1 MPSFKPTSLSA
12 RLLLANLLVLPLFT
26 GLSGYLLDVT
36 FQRSLLAGERERLN
50 ANVYLLL
57 AAAESREGWLELP
70 DDLTDPRF
78 TQPDSGLYG
87 YIHDDRGNEVWRS
100 ASAALISPLP
110 AQQRPLQP
118 GHAEFGA
125 LVADSAGYYRFEY
138 DIAWESEDG
147 GRHLYRFSILHT
159 QAEAAGEL
167 AAYRR
172 QLWWLLGGLALV
184 MLCMQGLVMRWGLK
198 PLQTLAAR
206 LRALEKG
213 EATGVEGDYPLEIRP
228 VISNLNRVL
237 QSERTQRER
246 YRNTLADLAHSLK
259 TPLAV
264 LRGSAGRTPDID
276 EQIMRMDQIISHQLQ
291 RAVTRAPQQPDKP
304 VVVATVI
311 ERIATAL
318 HKVYAA
324 RNIDFEIDAHT
335 NVRFHGVETD
345 LLELLGNILENA
357 FKYGRGRVRAT
368 ATADAAALTLIVEDD
383 GPGVPA
389 HRQQQILQRGARA
402 DTAQPGQGIGL
413 AVAVDIVSAY
423 RGSLTVGK
431 STELGGAEF
440 RIILPRGQG
449 PG

>member
-1 MPSFKPTSLSA
+1 MPSLKPKSLFA

-26 GLSGYLLDVT
+26 GLSAYLLDVT
-36 FQRSLLAGERERLN
+36 FQRSLEAGERERLN

-57 AAAESREGWLELP
+57 AAAELREGWLELP
-70 DDLTDPRF
+70 GDLTDPRF

-100 ASAALISPLP
+100 ISATLVSPP
-110 AQQRPLQP
+110 VQQRPLQP

-125 LVADSAGYYRFEY
+125 LTVGVAGYYRFEY
-138 DIAWESEDG
+138 DIAWETENG
-147 GRHLYRFSILHT
+147 ERRLYRFSILHT
-159 QAEAAGEL
+159 QAEAAAEL

-172 QLWWLLGGLALV
+172 QLWWLLGGLALI
-184 MLCMQGLVMRWGLK
+184 MLCMQGMIMRWGLK

-213 EATGVEGDYPLEIRP
+213 EATGLEGDYPLEIRP
-228 VISNLNRVL
+228 VIANLNRVL
-237 QSERTQRER
+237 QSERAQRER

-276 EQIMRMDQIISHQLQ
+276 EQITRMDQIVSHQLQ

-304 VVVATVI
+304 VVIATVV
-311 ERIATAL
+311 ERIAAAL
-318 HKVYAA
+318 QKVYAA
-324 RNIDFEIDAHT
+324 RNIAFEFDADPGI
-335 NVRFHGVETD
+335 RFHGAEPD
-345 LLELLGNILENA
+345 LLELLGNVLENA
-357 FKYGRGRVRAT
+357 FKYGRRRVYMAVI
-368 ATADAAALTLIVEDD
+368 ADAAALTLIIGDD
-383 GPGVPA
+383 GPGVPR

-402 DTAQPGQGIGL
+402 DTARPGQGIGL

-431 STELGGAEF
+431 SAELGGAEF
-440 RIILPRGQG
+440 RIILPF
-449 PG
+449 